1 MSLSCDL
8 YRLYYCTIA
17 IIIIIIN
24 FISDQHLLKHYI
36 QFFWVLV
43 NTFSLSSLS
52 PQKKR
57 ELNAQLHAFP
67 MSGIDQKVLGNFTRN
82 YGSFVGRDYKA
93 WMQVSIA

>member
-1 MSLSCDL
+1 MM
-8 YRLYYCTIA
+8 
-17 IIIIIIN
+17 
-24 FISDQHLLKHYI
+24 
-36 QFFWVLV
+36 
-43 NTFSLSSLS
+43 SSLS